1 MATSATLFIDRAA
14 VDVRDGEVTGAD
26 WAGGCNAPASCA
38 PGIGVTYPLA
48 NLPAFTTSTGP
59 NWSLEDQFEDARTP
73 QVSQVIGGEGVT
85 TSSDW
90 PGSGGIS
97 GNGSSHGENI
107 EIVTN
112 PDDVDGAPDPGN
124 PGPTVVGAATLAT
137 LAAGWVPV

>member
-1 MATSATLFIDRAA
+1 MTSGVTTFIDRAA
-14 VDVRDGEVTGAD
+14 VDARDAEVTGAD
-26 WAGGCNAPASCA
+26 WDGGCNAPAACA
-38 PGIGVTYPLA
+38 PGIGVTYPLT

-59 NWSLEDQFEDARTP
+59 NWSLNDQFTVARTP
-73 QVSQVIGGEGVT
+73 QVSQVIGGEGLT

-112 PDDVDGAPDPGN
+112 PNDIAGAPDPDGA
-124 PGPTVVGAATLAT
+124 PTVVGAATLAT